1 MFEISWSELLILAV
15 VTLVFVGPKDMPALF
30 RALGR
35 YAGIIRRQAS
45 EFRQHFDDAMREAD
59 FDSINKE
66 VMEMKEQ
73 VTTTVADAEQAART
87 GVDSVKDAAADATQ
101 AAEAETTPDRSKGE
115 A

>member
-1 MFEISWSELLILAV
+1 MPEISWSELLILAV
-15 VTLVFVGPKDMPALF
+15 VILVFVGPKEMPALF
-30 RALGR
+30 RAIGR
-35 YAGIIRRQAS
+35 YAGMIRRQAS

-59 FDSINKE
+59 FDRINKE

-87 GVDSVKDAAADATQ
+87 GVDSVKDAALDATR
-101 AAEAETTPDRSKGE
+101 AAEAETKPDGSKGE